1 MPVHFVVAGSRA
13 PFSWTLDRN
22 IDVHTTMKIGKFVQ
36 QHISAIFNYCDN
48 VAHEEIARLLD
59 PEYSKDIFGIHFP
72 FCAQVE
78 NITDKDSVRYWV
90 RIYRVRGK
98 QVRVTSQWF
107 DYNFS
112 KFESYLGSKHIAL
125 SSQPRTQTGNEDV
138 STKQDNP
145 THMLTNKNIRYRGNA
160 IGNAQNLFIRNILSN
175 LGKESFTEKDW
186 LSTKEYFSNKCAY
199 CEADTY
205 LHMEHAIPIN
215 RDTLGEHRLGNLVPS
230 CKRCNSNKH
239 HRDYREFLGDNAVAI
254 KRIEDYMGSRGYVPL
269 KSNEQVAKL
278 LNVAHMEVSALAD
291 KYISSIN
298 GLLQQAAIA
307 S

>member
-1 MPVHFVVAGSRA
+1 MQTSSRTIEQIATPFIRTLRHERQASSQVRALASKAGVGPTCRSTRTPEMPVHFVVAGSRA

-78 NITDKDSVRYWV
+78 NMTDKDSVRYWV

-138 STKQDNP
+138 SG
-145 THMLTNKNIRYRGNA
+145 I
-160 IGNAQNLFIRNILSN
+160 
-175 LGKESFTEKDW
+175 
-186 LSTKEYFSNKCAY
+186 
-199 CEADTY
+199 
-205 LHMEHAIPIN
+205 
-215 RDTLGEHRLGNLVPS
+215 
-230 CKRCNSNKH
+230 
-239 HRDYREFLGDNAVAI
+239 
-254 KRIEDYMGSRGYVPL
+254 MGSGL
-269 KSNEQVAKL
+269 
-278 LNVAHMEVSALAD
+278 ALTHLA
-291 KYISSIN
+291 
-298 GLLQQAAIA
+298 
-307 S
+307 